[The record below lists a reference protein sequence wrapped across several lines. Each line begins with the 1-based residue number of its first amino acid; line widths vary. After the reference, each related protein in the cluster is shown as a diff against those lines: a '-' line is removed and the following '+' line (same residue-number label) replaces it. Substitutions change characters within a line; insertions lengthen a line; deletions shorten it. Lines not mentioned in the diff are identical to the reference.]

1 MPPIMSNSKDGQGHK
16 DKYLDTSTKT
26 SSQEILVCNMEA
38 QIFIILLWITFIF

>member
-1 MPPIMSNSKDGQGHK
+1 MARPGHK

-38 QIFIILLWITFIF
+38 QIFIILLWITFIFLKIYVNW